1 MALLP
6 DVRGKKGYSV
16 MKLESENVL
25 FIEHEIIG
33 NMDLFA
39 YEGKEAEKSLAYIAG
54 LNDMAKAVI
63 KAINELGGK

>member
-1 MALLP
+1 MAE
-6 DVRGKKGYSV
+6 RKSGV
-16 MKLESENVL
+16 MKLEKENVL

-63 KAINELGGK
+63 KAINELEGK